1 LSRRFTGT
9 GNFFRFAFILKKNL
23 LIAVFIVMQLFC
35 HQQNIVAQDTI
46 PVVKTEKKQFKAE
59 PFRATMLA
67 IAIPGLGQIYNKKY
81 WKVPLVYAGFAGLI
95 YAIDFNTKEYTTFMR
110 AYQDFT
116 DRIPETDSYLELIRN
131 VDPST
136 YDPVLYPDTYDPSA
150 AAWYKE
156 RMLRMIDYYKK
167 YRDLS
172 YIGIAAWYLVTILD
186 ANVDASLFN
195 YDITNNLDLT
205 IAPMQVPLI
214 EHSGLGLSVSL
225 RVTF

>member
-1 LSRRFTGT
+1 
-9 GNFFRFAFILKKNL
+9 
-23 LIAVFIVMQLFC
+23 MQLFC
-35 HQQNIVAQDTI
+35 NQQNIVAQDTI
-46 PVVKTEKKQFKAE
+46 SVVKTEKKLFKAE

-67 IAIPGLGQIYNKKY
+67 IALPGLGQIYNKRY

-95 YAIDFNTKEYTTFMR
+95 YAIDFNTKEYTKFMR

-116 DRIPETDSYLELIRN
+116 DRIPQTDSYVELIRN
-131 VDPST
+131 VDPAT
-136 YDPVLYPDTYDPSA
+136 YDPVLHPDTYDPSN
-150 AAWYKE
+150 AAWYRE
-156 RMLRMIDYYKK
+156 RMLRMVDYFKK

-186 ANVDASLFN
+186 ANVDASLSNF
-195 YDITNNLDLT
+195 DVTNNLNLT

-214 EHSGLGLSVSL
+214 ENSGLGVNVCL

>member
-1 LSRRFTGT
+1 
-9 GNFFRFAFILKKNL
+9 
-23 LIAVFIVMQLFC
+23 
-35 HQQNIVAQDTI
+35 
-46 PVVKTEKKQFKAE
+46 
-59 PFRATMLA
+59 
-67 IAIPGLGQIYNKKY
+67 
-81 WKVPLVYAGFAGLI
+81 
-95 YAIDFNTKEYTTFMR
+95 MR

-116 DRIPETDSYLELIRN
+116 DRIPETNSYLRLIRN

-136 YDPVLYPDTYDPSA
+136 YDPVLHPDTYDPSN
-150 AAWYKE
+150 AAWYRE

-167 YRDLS
+167 YRDMS

-214 EHSGLGLSVSL
+214 EHSGLGLSVNL

>member
-1 LSRRFTGT
+1 LG
-9 GNFFRFAFILKKNL
+9 KYL
-23 LIAVFIVMQLFC
+23 LIAGFIFMQLFC

-67 IAIPGLGQIYNKKY
+67 IALPGLGQIYNKKY
-81 WKVPLVYAGFAGLI
+81 WKIPLVYAGFAGLI
-95 YAIDFNTKEYTTFMR
+95 YAIDFNTKEYTKFMR

-116 DRIPETDSYLELIRN
+116 DRIPETNSYLRLIRN

-136 YDPVLYPDTYDPSA
+136 YDPVLHPDTYDPSN
-150 AAWYKE
+150 AAWYRE

-167 YRDLS
+167 YRDMS

-214 EHSGLGLSVSL
+214 EHSGLGLCVNL

>member
-1 LSRRFTGT
+1 LSRRYTGT
-9 GNFFRFAFILKKNL
+9 GSFFRFAFILKKYL
-23 LIAVFIVMQLFC
+23 LIAVFIVMQLFFY
-35 HQQNIVAQDTI
+35 QQNIVAQDTI
-46 PVVKTEKKQFKAE
+46 PATKTEKKQFKAE

-67 IAIPGLGQIYNKKY
+67 IALPGLGQIYNRKY
-81 WKVPLVYAGFAGLI
+81 WKVPIVYAGFAGLI

-116 DRIPETDSYLELIRN
+116 DRIPETDSYLRLIRN

-136 YDPVLYPDTYDPSA
+136 YDPVLYPDTYDPSN
-150 AAWYKE
+150 AAWYRE

-172 YIGIAAWYLVTILD
+172 YIGIAAWYLITILD

-195 YDITNNLDLT
+195 FDVSNNLDLT

-214 EHSGLGLSVSL
+214 EHAGLGLSVSL

>member
-1 LSRRFTGT
+1 
-9 GNFFRFAFILKKNL
+9 LKKYL
-23 LIAVFIVMQLFC
+23 LIAVFIVMQLFFY
-35 HQQNIVAQDTI
+35 QQNIVAQDTI
-46 PVVKTEKKQFKAE
+46 PAAKTEKKQFKAE

-67 IAIPGLGQIYNKKY
+67 IALPGLGQIYNRKY
-81 WKVPLVYAGFAGLI
+81 WKVPIVYAGFAGLI

-116 DRIPETDSYLELIRN
+116 DRIPETDSYLRLIRN

-136 YDPVLYPDTYDPSA
+136 YDPVLYPDTYDPSNA
-150 AAWYKE
+150 SWYRE

-172 YIGIAAWYLVTILD
+172 YIGIAAWYLITILD

-195 YDITNNLDLT
+195 FDVSNNLDLT

-214 EHSGLGLSVSL
+214 EHAGLGLSVSL

>member
-1 LSRRFTGT
+1 
-9 GNFFRFAFILKKNL
+9 
-23 LIAVFIVMQLFC
+23 MQLFC

-67 IAIPGLGQIYNKKY
+67 IALPGLGQIYNKKY
-81 WKVPLVYAGFAGLI
+81 WKIPLVYAGFAGLI
-95 YAIDFNTKEYTTFMR
+95 YAIDFNTKEYTKFMR

-116 DRIPETDSYLELIRN
+116 DRIPETNSYLRLIRN

-136 YDPVLYPDTYDPSA
+136 YDPVLHPDTYDPSN

-167 YRDLS
+167 YRDMS

-214 EHSGLGLSVSL
+214 EHSGLGLSVNL